1 VAAAG
6 ERLAATHGVD
16 LPDDLHLWALA
27 GGRPATATPDGAPPS
42 PYAPTTVEAD
52 LAGAL
57 EAATS
62 ASARRRRG
70 LHVTPRWLADHL
82 VGLVLDSEPR
92 SRAAALTEPPVVCDP
107 ACGGGA
113 FLLAVAR
120 ALHARGV
127 PRRQVVED
135 LVWGADIDA
144 VGLAA
149 AEAALAIWSGGAV
162 PRPGHLALGD
172 PLRAGVDLWPERPE
186 VGFDLVVGNPPFQS
200 QLGRATTRA
209 RADQLRLRARFGPAV
224 RAYTD
229 TAWLFLLLGCQ
240 LTRPG
245 GRVVMV
251 QPDSLAAARDAA
263 AVRAAVD
270 ALADLDAL
278 WVDDRQVFAAA
289 VRVCAPV
296 LHRHAEASAAAE
308 PVVEGRWHDLL
319 AEATGVPALP
329 ITAAGRLG
337 DHAVT
342 LAGFRDEYYG
352 LATLVREATPAERA
366 TAAPVGRPVPAAPP
380 VAAGARGSGSGEVGG
395 SADSPTPGG
404 VGAAGL
410 PLVTVGAID
419 WGRSAWG
426 ERPVRFAK
434 HRWDAPVVDPD
445 RLAAEGAAAA
455 RRWVA
460 RTAVPK
466 VLVATQ
472 TRVVELA
479 VDEGGTWVPSV
490 PAIAV
495 VPTEPGELWRLAAA
509 LASPAATVWLLRR
522 APGVALARG
531 ALKVAARDVAELPLP
546 ADPAAWDDAA
556 VALRAVATAP
566 GPLGGG
572 GPTDALDAF
581 TAAAAV
587 AYGSPPEV
595 VAWWRARLD
604 AALAD

>member
-1 VAAAG
+1 MRNTVRYGRGVVCRRRVSPGGRRRGARPERHGAVTIFSPVTPTALRRAQEVAAAG

-16 LPDDLHLWALA
+16 LPDDLHLWVLA

-42 PYAPTTVEAD
+42 PYAPTTIEAD

-62 ASARRRRG
+62 ANARRRRG

-263 AVRAAVD
+263 AVRNAID
-270 ALADLDAL
+270 ALACLDQL
-278 WVDDRQVFAAA
+278 WVDDRRVFAAA

-296 LHRHAEASAAAE
+296 LRRL
-308 PVVEGRWHDLL
+308 EGP
-319 AEATGVPALP
+319 PAP
-329 ITAAGRLG
+329 AG
-337 DHAVT
+337 
-342 LAGFRDEYYG
+342 
-352 LATLVREATPAERA
+352 
-366 TAAPVGRPVPAAPP
+366 
-380 VAAGARGSGSGEVGG
+380 AAGAAGGPAVGG
-395 SADSPTPGG
+395 DGPR
-404 VGAAGL
+404 AG
-410 PLVTVGAID
+410 
-419 WGRSAWG
+419 G
-426 ERPVRFAK
+426 ERGPV
-434 HRWDAPVVDPD
+434 DA
-445 RLAAEGAAAA
+445 G
-455 RRWVA
+455 
-460 RTAVPK
+460 
-466 VLVATQ
+466 
-472 TRVVELA
+472 
-479 VDEGGTWVPSV
+479 
-490 PAIAV
+490 
-495 VPTEPGELWRLAAA
+495 
-509 LASPAATVWLLRR
+509 
-522 APGVALARG
+522 
-531 ALKVAARDVAELPLP
+531 
-546 ADPAAWDDAA
+546 
-556 VALRAVATAP
+556 
-566 GPLGGG
+566 
-572 GPTDALDAF
+572 
-581 TAAAAV
+581 
-587 AYGSPPEV
+587 
-595 VAWWRARLD
+595 
-604 AALAD
+604 